1 MKDGYGWDHILGW
14 RSDFVY
20 FLRQGCLEVQ
30 SLYEERGNTMCG
42 TSNISTHPYHVLTNR
57 PTTYFVAKHTERRI
71 LAWLSLPRTGD
82 EVGGHTITGN
92 GPAMMIN

>member
-1 MKDGYGWDHILGW
+1 MTSNHPNQTNFVNTRSSCVFISQSNQRHHVAGMKDGYGWDHILGW

-42 TSNISTHPYHVLTNR
+42 LPTSPPTHTMVP
-57 PTTYFVAKHTERRI
+57 HT
-71 LAWLSLPRTGD
+71 S
-82 EVGGHTITGN
+82 
-92 GPAMMIN
+92 

>member
-1 MKDGYGWDHILGW
+1 MKDGYGWDHFLAW

-42 TSNISTHPYHVLTNR
+42 LPTSPPTHTMVPHTNLR
-57 PTTYFVAKHTERRI
+57 PTSMAKHTERRI
-71 LAWLSLPRTGD
+71 LAWLSLPHTGD
-82 EVGGHTITGN
+82 GVDGHTITGN